1 MSAAASA
8 SSPSRQAVIAAYRT
22 LLRTQREVFGEDIR
36 AIQAAKKET
45 HSRFMQNKDET
56 NVDVLEEKLKL
67 ADQVTSLLRKNV
79 VQGVAQGSDDMYKLR
94 ITKDTELGDNDSIK
108 KAKGSHRKNR
118 KGKAAAAQGCCG
130 SQ

>member
-1 MSAAASA
+1 MSTAA

-45 HSRFMQNKDET
+45 HARFMQNKDET
-56 NVDVLEEKLKL
+56 NCDVLEEKLKL
-67 ADQVTSLLRKNV
+67 AEQVTTLLRHNV
-79 VQGVAQGSDDMYKLR
+79 VQGVPQGEDTFKLR

-108 KAKGSHRKNR
+108 MAKGSHRKNR
-118 KGKAAAAQGCCG
+118 KAAAKGCCG